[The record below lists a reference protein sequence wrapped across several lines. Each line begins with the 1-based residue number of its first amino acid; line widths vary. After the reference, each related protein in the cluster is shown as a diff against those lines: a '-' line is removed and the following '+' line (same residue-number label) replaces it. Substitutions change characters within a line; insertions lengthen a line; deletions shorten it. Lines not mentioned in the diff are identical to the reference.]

1 MSLTTLPSTAL
12 DIILEELN
20 YNDVRVLLNTPLIR
34 DMIHD
39 HISYEPNLRQF
50 KKKMILDCIH
60 QFERDLGTNFFIE
73 NIDYF
78 IKQGYVEIYKLP
90 IFEQMLDNFYVELEE
105 KCNTV
110 PDSLKLVIQKSRK
123 KKIDPV
129 ELSLKD
135 FRNYEMSFESRK
147 NFIDTL
153 NIVAHEY
160 YEKLGVFEDEHIN
173 QFVEQ
178 LFGGAKGLQNLL
190 LYLLELEK
198 YIAKYLKDSVDA
210 MKFKDTLSKQLKNI
224 VYLFEK

>member
-1 MSLTTLPSTAL
+1 MSLTILPSIAL
-12 DIILEELN
+12 DIILEQLK
-20 YNDVRVLLNTPLIR
+20 YNDVRVLLNTPLFR
-34 DMIHD
+34 DMIMD
-39 HISYEPNLRQF
+39 HISYEPNLIQF

-105 KCNTV
+105 KCTTI
-110 PDSLKLVIQKSRK
+110 PDSLKLVIQKCRK
-123 KKIDPV
+123 EKIDPV

-135 FRNYEMSFESRK
+135 FRNYEMSFDSMK

-160 YEKLGVFEDEHIN
+160 YEMLGVFEDEHIN
-173 QFVEQ
+173 HFVEKF
-178 LFGGAKGLQNLL
+178 FGGRKGLQNLL
-190 LYLLELEK
+190 LYLLELDK
-198 YIAKYLKDSVDA
+198 YISQYLKGCVDA

>member
-12 DIILEELN
+12 DIILDELK
-20 YNDVRVLLNTPLIR
+20 YNDVRVLLNTPLFR
-34 DMIHD
+34 DMIMD
-39 HISYEPNLRQF
+39 HISYETNLRQL

-60 QFERDLGTNFFIE
+60 QFEKDLRTNIFLE

-90 IFEQMLDNFYVELEE
+90 IFDQMLDNFYVELEE
-105 KCNTV
+105 KCSTI

-123 KKIDPV
+123 EKIDPV

-135 FRNYEMSFESRK
+135 FKNYEMSFESRK
-147 NFIDTL
+147 NFVDTL

-173 QFVEQ
+173 HFVER
-178 LFGGAKGLQNLL
+178 LFGGPKGLENLL
-190 LYLLELEK
+190 LYLLELGK
-198 YIAKYLKDSVDA
+198 YIDVYLKDCVDA

>member
-1 MSLTTLPSTAL
+1 MPLATLPSTAL
-12 DIILEELN
+12 DIILDELN

-34 DMIHD
+34 DMFME
-39 HISYEPNLRQF
+39 HISYETNLRQF

-60 QFERDLGTNFFIE
+60 QFEKDLETNLFLE

-90 IFEQMLDNFYVELEE
+90 IFEQMLDSFYVELEE
-105 KCNTV
+105 KCSTV

-123 KKIDPV
+123 EKIDPV
-129 ELSLKD
+129 ELALKD
-135 FRNYEMSFESRK
+135 FRNYDMSFESRK
-147 NFIDTL
+147 NFVDTL

-160 YEKLGVFEDEHIN
+160 YEKLGDFEDQHIN
-173 QFVEQ
+173 HFVER

-198 YIAKYLKDSVDA
+198 YIDEYLKYSDHA